1 MFQPRCG
8 ILRLAW
14 GERPGVAFHFF
25 LGACLSGGRVG
36 FFRPASVFRKRPI
49 TFHLRVVLL
58 WPVGGD
64 RQSVNASLQLS
75 ATDVS
80 AQTTM
85 KGAAKC
91 DKHCDLQNSV
101 NQQELERIL
110 CFRDTPE
117 SASPSV
123 SISSSPE
130 SCVHLTHRVFIVRQ
144 SREFRAFDVFNLLR
158 SSVRTHLQD
167 VPWRLRFCVL
177 MLNRSPIES
186 THTVLLKDMK
196 LDEQTR

>member
-58 WPVGGD
+58 RPVGGD

-110 CFRDTPE
+110 RFRDTPE
-117 SASPSV
+117 SMPASVSTLFSCRCSASPSRV
-123 SISSSPE
+123 VAQALPAVRVCASGVPRLCWQQPLMCE
-130 SCVHLTHRVFIVRQ
+130 VCVWP
-144 SREFRAFDVFNLLR
+144 
-158 SSVRTHLQD
+158 
-167 VPWRLRFCVL
+167 PWQATC
-177 MLNRSPIES
+177 
-186 THTVLLKDMK
+186 
-196 LDEQTR
+196 

>member
-8 ILRLAW
+8 ILRFAW
-14 GERPGVAFHFF
+14 GERPEVAFHFF

-36 FFRPASVFRKRPI
+36 FFRPASVFRKRQI

-58 WPVGGD
+58 RPVGGD

-101 NQQELERIL
+101 NQQGLERIL
-110 CFRDTPE
+110 RFRDTPE
-117 SASPSV
+117 SMPASV
-123 SISSSPE
+123 STSV
-130 SCVHLTHRVFIVRQ
+130 SCCRRFALPNCGLREPLRVGC
-144 SREFRAFDVFNLLR
+144 SCLC
-158 SSVRTHLQD
+158 T
-167 VPWRLRFCVL
+167 
-177 MLNRSPIES
+177 
-186 THTVLLKDMK
+186 KG
-196 LDEQTR
+196 